1 MAAIACLG
9 GVILTSCD
17 SVESDSFSDSGKI
30 AFVTADE
37 DETDWGVNT
46 RAAIVSASDFNSKV
60 SSFRVWGYFDSSA
73 AADGATPGG
82 LFVGESATEG
92 AVINGNG
99 SGTWTFAN
107 SSLERFWPPTN
118 SPLNFQ
124 AVAPASDAS
133 FSISNTVSN
142 SLPHVVADVT
152 VPTDNAAQKDIMFAS
167 APSQTQ
173 SSNGGKVSLAFKH
186 AMSAIRFSAKTSA
199 STITAE
205 VGGITLCNI
214 RSTGKVGYITDNT
227 LGYSTDASPVASYA
241 LGMSAKT
248 LSTTLTNL
256 TNSDGNL
263 IMLPQTTTAWSPSV
277 PVASAGT
284 ATYVALSIKVAYN
297 GVYRI
302 GSSSA
307 YETVYI
313 PFAAAWEQGKLYTYN
328 LTVGAGTGVYDAN
341 GNTLETAPC
350 SFTATASNWTEE
362 NTGEFSP
369 TPAERA
375 PVDMGLPSGTLWA
388 AGNIGAELPWETGK
402 YFAWG
407 ETVGYTAADV
417 TAGVRAFTKDVYNAG
432 PAASISTN
440 LTLAQDAAHVNLGG
454 NWQMPTEDYYKE
466 LIDNCIYSF
475 HSNYGGSGVAC
486 AVFKSMVNNNELV
499 IPCTGYYEGTSK
511 YKSSYVYC
519 WSSSLGGS
527 INPNHGYGSNTFTT
541 TSTSSRYHGLNVRAI
556 IPGARTPDSGT
567 GTENNYKYIDLGL
580 PSGLLW
586 ATCNVGAT
594 SPEQAGLYFAWGET
608 VGYTAEQVKSGERS
622 FSSSVYNSGSAASI
636 SADLTLEQDAAQ
648 VNLGGNWR
656 MPTQAEYQ
664 ELLDNCDVTWVSNYK
679 GKGGAG
685 RLFTSKV
692 NGNSVFFPAAGRC
705 SGSSVD
711 DVGSD
716 GYYWSSSWDSS
727 SFAWSLRFYSGG
739 QSLGVSSRDFG
750 FSVRGVITPPPP
762 AESTPVDLGLPS
774 GLKWAAGNIGAD
786 KPEDYGLYFAWG
798 ETVGY
803 TAEQVTS
810 GVRAFDQASYNAG
823 SAASISADLTL
834 EQDAAHVNLGGNWR
848 MPTQAEYQELLDNC
862 DATWTTDYNGTRL
875 RGMIFT
881 SKVNG
886 KSVFFP
892 AAGQCRATSVGS
904 VDFFANYWSASWIS
918 SSSARLLSLALW
930 GSSLSNDSRYNGLPV
945 RGVCE

>member
-1 MAAIACLG
+1 M
-9 GVILTSCD
+9 
-17 SVESDSFSDSGKI
+17 ESDSFSDSGKI

-73 AADGATPGG
+73 SADGATPGG

-124 AVAPASDAS
+124 AVAPASDGS
-133 FSISNTVSN
+133 FTISNTVSN
-142 SLPHVVADVT
+142 NLPHVVANVT

-173 SSNGGKVSLAFKH
+173 SSNGGKVALAFKH

-205 VGGITLCNI
+205 VGGISLCNI

-227 LGYSTDASPVASYA
+227 LGYSTNASPVASYA

-277 PVASAGT
+277 PVASAGS

-341 GNTLETAPC
+341 GNTLETVPC

-362 NTGEFSP
+362 NTSEFSP

-388 AGNIGAELPWETGK
+388 AGNIGAELPWETGE

-407 ETVGYTAADV
+407 ETTGYTDADV
-417 TAGVRAFTKDVYNAG
+417 AAGVRKFD
-432 PAASISTN
+432 PASYKASAISGN
-440 LTLAQDAAHVNLGG
+440 LTLEHDAA
-454 NWQMPTEDYYKE
+454 
-466 LIDNCIYSF
+466 
-475 HSNYGGSGVAC
+475 
-486 AVFKSMVNNNELV
+486 
-499 IPCTGYYEGTSK
+499 
-511 YKSSYVYC
+511 
-519 WSSSLGGS
+519 
-527 INPNHGYGSNTFTT
+527 
-541 TSTSSRYHGLNVRAI
+541 RA
-556 IPGARTPDSGT
+556 
-567 GTENNYKYIDLGL
+567 
-580 PSGLLW
+580 
-586 ATCNVGAT
+586 
-594 SPEQAGLYFAWGET
+594 
-608 VGYTAEQVKSGERS
+608 
-622 FSSSVYNSGSAASI
+622 
-636 SADLTLEQDAAQ
+636 
-648 VNLGGNWR
+648 NLGGNWR
-656 MPTQAEYQ
+656 MPTQAKYQ
-664 ELLDNCDVTWVSNYK
+664 ELLDNCNVVWTADY
-679 GKGGAG
+679 GGTGVAG
-685 RLFTSKV
+685 HVFTSKV
-692 NGNSVFFPAAGRC
+692 NGNSVFFPAAGYC
-705 SGSSVD
+705 SD
-711 DVGSD
+711 LTVGHVNLL
-716 GYYWSSSWDSS
+716 GVYWSASWSDDSG
-727 SFAWSLRFYSGG
+727 AWDLSLDSGH
-739 QSLGVSSRDFG
+739 QGVSKGSRYCG
-750 FSVRGVITPPPP
+750 YSVRGVITPHR
-762 AESTPVDLGLPS
+762 AESTRVDLGF
-774 GLKWAAGNIGAD
+774 GVEWAAGNVGAEN
-786 KPEDYGLYFAWG
+786 PEDYGLYFAWG
-798 ETVGY
+798 ETTGY

-810 GVRAFDQASYNAG
+810 GVRSFDAASYTAPE
-823 SAASISADLTL
+823 ASVIAPNLTL
-834 EQDAAHVNLGGNWR
+834 ELEYDAAHVNLGGRWR
-848 MPTQAEYQELLDNC
+848 MPTKDELWELINKC
-862 DATWTTDYNGTRL
+862 DVVWTDDYNGT
-875 RGMIFT
+875 GVKGCIFT
-881 SKVNG
+881 SKYNG
-886 KSVFFP
+886 NSIFFP
-892 AAGQCRATSVGS
+892 AAGWCGNSSVNDVGSDGRYWLAAFAYDSYALYLYFSSAEQEEKVTSVYFGRS
-904 VDFFANYWSASWIS
+904 VRAVYD
-918 SSSARLLSLALW
+918 
-930 GSSLSNDSRYNGLPV
+930 
-945 RGVCE
+945 

>member
-1 MAAIACLG
+1 MATIACLG

-17 SVESDSFSDSGKI
+17 SVESDSFSDSEKI
-30 AFVTADE
+30 AFVTSDE

-82 LFVGESATEG
+82 LFVGESATDG

-133 FSISNTVSN
+133 FTISNTVSN
-142 SLPHVVADVT
+142 NLPHVVADVT
-152 VPTDNAAQKDIMFAS
+152 VPTDNASQKDIMFAS

-173 SSNGGKVSLAFKH
+173 SSNGGEVALAFKH

-205 VGGITLCNI
+205 VGGISLCNI

-227 LGYSTDASPVASYA
+227 LGYSTDASPVASYS

-248 LSTTLTNL
+248 LSTSLTNL

-263 IMLPQTTTAWSPSV
+263 ILLPQTTTAWSPSV

-328 LTVGAGTGVYDAN
+328 LTVGTGTGVYDAN
-341 GNTLETAPC
+341 GNTLETVPC
-350 SFTATASNWTEE
+350 SFTATTSNWTEE
-362 NTGEFSP
+362 NTSEFSP

-407 ETVGYTAADV
+407 ETEGFTTEQV
-417 TAGVRAFTKDVYNAG
+417 TSGVRAFTEDEYNAG
-432 PAASISTN
+432 P
-440 LTLAQDAAHVNLGG
+440 
-454 NWQMPTEDYYKE
+454 
-466 LIDNCIYSF
+466 
-475 HSNYGGSGVAC
+475 
-486 AVFKSMVNNNELV
+486 
-499 IPCTGYYEGTSK
+499 
-511 YKSSYVYC
+511 
-519 WSSSLGGS
+519 
-527 INPNHGYGSNTFTT
+527 
-541 TSTSSRYHGLNVRAI
+541 
-556 IPGARTPDSGT
+556 
-567 GTENNYKYIDLGL
+567 
-580 PSGLLW
+580 
-586 ATCNVGAT
+586 
-594 SPEQAGLYFAWGET
+594 
-608 VGYTAEQVKSGERS
+608 
-622 FSSSVYNSGSAASI
+622 AASI
-636 SADLTLEQDAAQ
+636 SADLTLEQDAARA
-648 VNLGGNWR
+648 NLGGNWR
-656 MPTQAEYQ
+656 MPTSDECK
-664 ELLDNCDVTWVSNYK
+664 ELYENCSVVWTADY
-679 GKGGAG
+679 GGTGVAG
-685 RLFTSKV
+685 SVFTSKV
-692 NGNSVFFPAAGRC
+692 NGNSLFFPAAGIGYN
-705 SGSSVD
+705 SFVD
-711 DVGSD
+711 RVGSEGFYMSTSWYD
-716 GYYWSSSWDSS
+716 STCAWYLYFGSGFQSLTSSG
-727 SFAWSLRFYSGG
+727 RFYGMP
-739 QSLGVSSRDFG
+739 
-750 FSVRGVITPPPP
+750 VRGVITPPP

-774 GLKWAAGNIGAD
+774 GLKWAAGNIGA
-786 KPEDYGLYFAWG
+786 KNPEDYGLYFAWG
-798 ETVGY
+798 ETTGY
-803 TAEQVTS
+803 TAEQVTG
-810 GVRAFDQASYNAG
+810 GVKAFSQNEYNAG
-823 SAASISADLTL
+823 SAASISTNLTL
-834 EQDAAHVNLGGNWR
+834 EQDAAHVNLGGTWR
-848 MPTQAEYQELLDNC
+848 MPTKDQFQELIDNC
-862 DATWTTDYNGTRL
+862 NVMWTDDYGGT
-875 RGMIFT
+875 GVAGCVFT
-881 SKVNG
+881 SKING
-886 KSVFFP
+886 NSVFLP
-892 AAGQCRATSVGS
+892 AAGYCGNSSVKDVGK
-904 VDFFANYWSASWIS
+904 FGNCWSASWYDS
-918 SSSARLLSLALW
+918 SREWYLTFHSEDQYIHNLP
-930 GSSLSNDSRYNGLPV
+930 RYWAFPV

>member
-1 MAAIACLG
+1 MG
-9 GVILTSCD
+9 GVILTSCE

-37 DETDWGVNT
+37 DETAWGVNT

-82 LFVGESATEG
+82 LFVGESATAG

-124 AVAPASDAS
+124 AVAPASDGS
-133 FSISNTVSN
+133 FTISNTVSN
-142 SLPHVVADVT
+142 NLPHVVANVT

-167 APSQTQ
+167 ASSQTQ

-205 VGGITLCNI
+205 VGGISLCNI

-227 LGYSTDASPVASYA
+227 LGYSTNASPVASYA

-277 PVASAGT
+277 PVASAGS

-341 GNTLETAPC
+341 GNTLETVPC

-362 NTGEFSP
+362 NTSEFSP

-407 ETVGYTAADV
+407 ETTGYTTEQV
-417 TAGVRAFTKDVYNAG
+417 TGGERAFDDDSYQAG
-432 PAASISTN
+432 PAASIST
-440 LTLAQDAAHVNLGG
+440 
-454 NWQMPTEDYYKE
+454 
-466 LIDNCIYSF
+466 
-475 HSNYGGSGVAC
+475 
-486 AVFKSMVNNNELV
+486 
-499 IPCTGYYEGTSK
+499 
-511 YKSSYVYC
+511 
-519 WSSSLGGS
+519 
-527 INPNHGYGSNTFTT
+527 
-541 TSTSSRYHGLNVRAI
+541 
-556 IPGARTPDSGT
+556 
-567 GTENNYKYIDLGL
+567 
-580 PSGLLW
+580 
-586 ATCNVGAT
+586 
-594 SPEQAGLYFAWGET
+594 
-608 VGYTAEQVKSGERS
+608 
-622 FSSSVYNSGSAASI
+622 
-636 SADLTLEQDAAQ
+636 DLTLEQDAARA
-648 VNLGGNWR
+648 NLGGKWR
-656 MPTQAEYQ
+656 MPTKAEFQ
-664 ELLDNCDVTWVSNYK
+664 ELIDNCNVTWVSSYM
-679 GKGGAG
+679 GKGVAG
-685 RLFTSKV
+685 KMFTSRV
-692 NGNSVFFPAAGRC
+692 NGNSVFFPAAGYC

-711 DVGSD
+711 VVGS
-716 GYYWSSSWDSS
+716 
-727 SFAWSLRFYSGG
+727 
-739 QSLGVSSRDFG
+739 
-750 FSVRGVITPPPP
+750 
-762 AESTPVDLGLPS
+762 LGL
-774 GLKWAAGNIGAD
+774 
-786 KPEDYGLYFAWG
+786 
-798 ETVGY
+798 
-803 TAEQVTS
+803 
-810 GVRAFDQASYNAG
+810 
-823 SAASISADLTL
+823 
-834 EQDAAHVNLGGNWR
+834 
-848 MPTQAEYQELLDNC
+848 
-862 DATWTTDYNGTRL
+862 
-875 RGMIFT
+875 
-881 SKVNG
+881 
-886 KSVFFP
+886 
-892 AAGQCRATSVGS
+892 
-904 VDFFANYWSASWIS
+904 YWSASWNS
-918 SSSARLLSLALW
+918 SSDAWSLLFNS
-930 GSSLSNDSRYNGLPV
+930 GYQDVYYDRRCYGCSV
-945 RGVCE
+945 RGVCEGV

>member
-1 MAAIACLG
+1 MRRNTLFYLFMATIACL

-30 AFVTADE
+30 AFVTSDE

-60 SSFRVWGYFDSSA
+60 SSFRVWGYFDSTAS
-73 AADGATPGG
+73 ADGATPGG

-124 AVAPASDAS
+124 AVAPASDGS
-133 FSISNTVSN
+133 FTISNTVSN
-142 SLPHVVADVT
+142 NLPHVVANVT

-173 SSNGGKVSLAFKH
+173 SSNGGKVALAFKH

-205 VGGITLCNI
+205 VGGISLCNI

-227 LGYSTDASPVASYA
+227 LGCSTNASPVASYA

-328 LTVGAGTGVYDAN
+328 LTIGTGTGVYDAN
-341 GNTLETAPC
+341 GNTLETVPC

-362 NTGEFSP
+362 NTSEFSP

-407 ETVGYTAADV
+407 ETVGYTA
-417 TAGVRAFTKDVYNAG
+417 
-432 PAASISTN
+432 
-440 LTLAQDAAHVNLGG
+440 
-454 NWQMPTEDYYKE
+454 
-466 LIDNCIYSF
+466 
-475 HSNYGGSGVAC
+475 
-486 AVFKSMVNNNELV
+486 
-499 IPCTGYYEGTSK
+499 
-511 YKSSYVYC
+511 
-519 WSSSLGGS
+519 
-527 INPNHGYGSNTFTT
+527 
-541 TSTSSRYHGLNVRAI
+541 
-556 IPGARTPDSGT
+556 
-567 GTENNYKYIDLGL
+567 
-580 PSGLLW
+580 
-586 ATCNVGAT
+586 
-594 SPEQAGLYFAWGET
+594 
-608 VGYTAEQVKSGERS
+608 EQVENGKRS
-622 FSSSVYNSGSAASI
+622 FDEDTYNKSSAASI
-636 SADLTLEQDAAQ
+636 SADLTLTQDAARA
-648 VNLGGNWR
+648 NLGGNWR
-656 MPTQAEYQ
+656 MPTKAECQ
-664 ELLDNCDVTWVSNYK
+664 ELINNCNVTWTANYGGTGVK
-679 GKGGAG
+679 G
-685 RLFTSKV
+685 RVFTSKI
-692 NGNSVFFPAAGRC
+692 NGNSVFFPAAGYC
-705 SGSSVD
+705 YNSSLGN
-711 DVGSD
+711 VGSF
-716 GYYWSSSWDSS
+716 GY
-727 SFAWSLRFYSGG
+727 
-739 QSLGVSSRDFG
+739 
-750 FSVRGVITPPPP
+750 
-762 AESTPVDLGLPS
+762 
-774 GLKWAAGNIGAD
+774 
-786 KPEDYGLYFAWG
+786 
-798 ETVGY
+798 
-803 TAEQVTS
+803 
-810 GVRAFDQASYNAG
+810 
-823 SAASISADLTL
+823 
-834 EQDAAHVNLGGNWR
+834 
-848 MPTQAEYQELLDNC
+848 
-862 DATWTTDYNGTRL
+862 
-875 RGMIFT
+875 
-881 SKVNG
+881 
-886 KSVFFP
+886 
-892 AAGQCRATSVGS
+892 
-904 VDFFANYWSASWIS
+904 YWSASWGS
-918 SSSARLLSLALW
+918 SSGAWRLYF
-930 GSSLSNDSRYNGLPV
+930 GSGSQGLGNYGRYNGQPV
-945 RGVCE
+945 RGVCK

>member
-1 MAAIACLG
+1 MG

-30 AFVTADE
+30 AFVTSDE

-73 AADGATPGG
+73 SADGATPGG

-124 AVAPASDAS
+124 AVAPASDGS
-133 FSISNTVSN
+133 FTISNTVSN
-142 SLPHVVADVT
+142 NLPHVVANVT
-152 VPTDNAAQKDIMFAS
+152 VPTDNASQKDIMFAS
-167 APSQTQ
+167 ASSQTQ
-173 SSNGGKVSLAFKH
+173 SSNGGKVALAFKH

-205 VGGITLCNI
+205 VGGISLCNI

-227 LGYSTDASPVASYA
+227 LGCSTDASPVASYA

-341 GNTLETAPC
+341 GNTLETVPC

-362 NTGEFSP
+362 NTSEFSP

-417 TAGVRAFTKDVYNAG
+417 AARVRMFDSGSYTASA
-432 PAASISTN
+432 ISTD
-440 LTLAQDAAHVNLGG
+440 LTLEQDAARANLGG
-454 NWQMPTEDYYKE
+454 NWQMPTADYYQE
-466 LIDNCIYSF
+466 LIDNCTYSF
-475 HSNYGGSGVAC
+475 QSNYGGSGVTC
-486 AVFKSMVNNNELV
+486 AVFKSMINGNELV
-499 IPCTGYYEGTSK
+499 IPCTGYYNGRN
-511 YKSSYVYC
+511 KSSSGYAYC
-519 WSSSLGGS
+519 WSNSWSSS
-527 INPNHGYGSNTFTT
+527 SSAKRGYGSNTFNA
-541 TSTSSRYHGLNVRAI
+541 TSTSKRYYGMNVRAI
-556 IPGARTPDSGT
+556 IPGARALGSGT
-567 GTENNYKYIDLGL
+567 GTENSYKYVDLGL
-580 PSGLLW
+580 PSGLKW
-586 ATCNVGAT
+586 ATCNIGAT

-608 VGYTAEQVKSGERS
+608 TGYTADQVKNGERAFNDKS
-622 FSSSVYNSGSAASI
+622 YKAKDI
-636 SADLTLEQDAAQ
+636 ST
-648 VNLGGNWR
+648 N
-656 MPTQAEYQ
+656 
-664 ELLDNCDVTWVSNYK
+664 
-679 GKGGAG
+679 
-685 RLFTSKV
+685 
-692 NGNSVFFPAAGRC
+692 
-705 SGSSVD
+705 
-711 DVGSD
+711 
-716 GYYWSSSWDSS
+716 
-727 SFAWSLRFYSGG
+727 
-739 QSLGVSSRDFG
+739 
-750 FSVRGVITPPPP
+750 
-762 AESTPVDLGLPS
+762 
-774 GLKWAAGNIGAD
+774 
-786 KPEDYGLYFAWG
+786 
-798 ETVGY
+798 
-803 TAEQVTS
+803 
-810 GVRAFDQASYNAG
+810 
-823 SAASISADLTL
+823 LTL

-848 MPTQAEYQELLDNC
+848 MPTKDEFRELIENC
-862 DATWTTDYNGTRL
+862 DASWISSYMGKGVAGKL
-875 RGMIFT
+875 FT

-886 KSVFFP
+886 NSVFFP
-892 AAGQCRATSVGS
+892 AAGRYYNSSVGS
-904 VDFFANYWSASWIS
+904 VGSNGVYWSASWDS
-918 SSSARLLSLALW
+918 SSDAW
-930 GSSLSNDSRYNGLPV
+930 GLGFYSGNQSVGYDYRYYGQSV

>member
-1 MAAIACLG
+1 MG

-17 SVESDSFSDSGKI
+17 SVESDSFSDPGKI
-30 AFVTADE
+30 AFVTSDE

-73 AADGATPGG
+73 SADGATPGG

-124 AVAPASDAS
+124 AVAPASDGS
-133 FSISNTVSN
+133 FTISNTVSN
-142 SLPHVVADVT
+142 NLPHVVANVT

-167 APSQTQ
+167 ASSQTQ
-173 SSNGGKVSLAFKH
+173 SSNGGKVALAFKH
-186 AMSAIRFSAKTSA
+186 AMSSIRFSAKTSA

-205 VGGITLCNI
+205 VGGISLCNI

-227 LGYSTDASPVASYA
+227 LGCSTNASPVASYA

-328 LTVGAGTGVYDAN
+328 LTVGTGTGVYDAN
-341 GNTLETAPC
+341 GNTLETVPC

-362 NTGEFSP
+362 NTSEFSP

-407 ETVGYTAADV
+407 ETTGYTDADV
-417 TAGVRAFTKDVYNAG
+417 TAGVRAF
-432 PAASISTN
+432 
-440 LTLAQDAAHVNLGG
+440 
-454 NWQMPTEDYYKE
+454 
-466 LIDNCIYSF
+466 
-475 HSNYGGSGVAC
+475 
-486 AVFKSMVNNNELV
+486 
-499 IPCTGYYEGTSK
+499 
-511 YKSSYVYC
+511 
-519 WSSSLGGS
+519 
-527 INPNHGYGSNTFTT
+527 
-541 TSTSSRYHGLNVRAI
+541 
-556 IPGARTPDSGT
+556 DSG
-567 GTENNYKYIDLGL
+567 
-580 PSGLLW
+580 S
-586 ATCNVGAT
+586 
-594 SPEQAGLYFAWGET
+594 
-608 VGYTAEQVKSGERS
+608 YTASE
-622 FSSSVYNSGSAASI
+622 I
-636 SADLTLEQDAAQ
+636 SADLTLEQDAARA
-648 VNLGGNWR
+648 NLGGNWQ
-656 MPTQAEYQ
+656 MPTKDQFQ
-664 ELLDNCDVTWVSNYK
+664 ELLDNCNVVWTANY
-679 GKGGAG
+679 GGTGVAG
-685 RLFTSKV
+685 RVFTSKV
-692 NGNSVFFPAAGRC
+692 NGNSVFFPAAGSC
-705 SGSSVD
+705 DDSSVGR
-711 DVGSD
+711 VGSN
-716 GYYWSSSWDSS
+716 GYYWSASWASS
-727 SFAWSLRFYSGG
+727 SDAWYLYFNSGN
-739 QSLGVSSRDFG
+739 QYVSSSSRCYG
-750 FSVRGVITPPPP
+750 YSVRGVIPPPP
-762 AESTPVDLGLPS
+762 AESTPVDLGLS
-774 GLKWAAGNIGAD
+774 VKWAAGNVGA
-786 KPEDYGLYFAWG
+786 KNPEDYGLHFAWG
-798 ETVGY
+798 ETTGY
-803 TAEQVTS
+803 TAEQVKS
-810 GVRAFDQASYNAG
+810 GVRAFDKASYKAG
-823 SAASISADLTL
+823 PAASISADLTL
-834 EQDAAHVNLGGNWR
+834 AQDAAHVHMGGDWR
-848 MPTQAEYQELLDNC
+848 MPAKAEFQELLDNC
-862 DATWTTDYNGTRL
+862 DVTWTDDYNGTGVAGRV
-875 RGMIFT
+875 FT
-881 SKVNG
+881 SKING
-886 KSVFFP
+886 NSVFFP
-892 AAGQCRATSVGS
+892 AAGDCYNSSVDDVGS
-904 VDFFANYWSASWIS
+904 YGNYWSASRYS
-918 SSSARLLSLALW
+918 SSSSWDLYFYS
-930 GSSLSNDSRYNGLPV
+930 GSQGVGIGDRYYGFSV